1 MAAAALMVACQQG
14 PSESERRAAELVGK
28 LTLEQKASLMLYGS
42 APVEEQ
48 GIPAYNWWNEAL
60 HGVARNGKATVF
72 PQPIGMA
79 AAFDEPLLYEVF
91 TAVSDEGRVKNRQ
104 ALAEGA
110 PSTAPWPVPDG

>member
-1 MAAAALMVACQQG
+1 MRKTLLLSMAAAALMVACQQG

-72 PQPIGMA
+72 PQPIGI
-79 AAFDEPLLYEVF
+79 DHQLRIGELCGEHDILLIHQCAMFLGDIV
-91 TAVSDEGRVKNRQ
+91 Q
-104 ALAEGA
+104 
-110 PSTAPWPVPDG
+110 